1 MGGPVELVPTL
12 TSAEIERL
20 FRFGEVCRFADGER
34 VFETGQPSP
43 GMCVILAGRIA
54 VSVHDGLGQITPVHE
69 QGPGGFLAELS
80 ELSGIPALFDGTA
93 VGEVEALVIPAPGLR
108 ALMIE
113 EADLG
118 ERIMQTLFLRR
129 VHLLKRDA
137 GGVVLIGPS
146 ALGDTVRLQNFFARI
161 SFPCR
166 TLDPARDQLA
176 AAVVERYSPQPDDLP
191 LAVCP
196 DGQILRNPSEAEIA
210 RALGM
215 VNRDQIRPVYDVA
228 VVGAGP
234 AGLATAVY
242 AGSEGLSVLVLDAR
256 GFGGQA
262 GASARIENYLG
273 FPAGVSGRELTGRAV
288 AQALKFGV
296 EMMIPVKVK
305 NLVCHCDDGVH
316 ELVLDGEERV
326 RARSVVIASGA
337 KYRRPAIQ
345 NLDDFEGYGVW
356 YWASPIEA
364 RLCAGDDI
372 IVVGGGNS
380 AGQGAVFLA
389 GHASRVRV
397 MIRGAHLADSMS
409 RYLVDRIEAAP
420 NIELITQAEIVALS
434 GVPRNRL
441 EQVRWVDRR
450 TGRETVEPTR
460 NVFLFAGA
468 EPATQWLT
476 SCGVTLDKS
485 GFVLTGPR
493 CGAEVTASLAAS
505 VPGVFAVGDVRAG
518 SVKRCGGAIG
528 EGAQV
533 VALLHA
539 YLAAAEGSDVAPAM
553 PPWQMAAPAAAAPVS
568 STLSD

>member
-1 MGGPVELVPTL
+1 MGGPIELVPTL

-20 FRFGEVCRFADGER
+20 FRFGEVCRFAEGEK
-34 VFETGQPSP
+34 VFETGQLSR
-43 GMCVILAGRIA
+43 GMCVILSGRIA
-54 VSVHDGLGQITPVHE
+54 VSMRDGLGQVTPLHE

-80 ELSGIPALFDGTA
+80 ELSGIPALFDGMA
-93 VGEVEALVIPAPGLR
+93 LGEVEALVVPAAGLR

-118 ERIMQTLFLRR
+118 ERIMQTLMLRR

-137 GGVVLIGPS
+137 GGVVLIGPP

-161 SFPCR
+161 SFPCH
-166 TLDPARDQLA
+166 TLDPASDALA
-176 AAVVERYSPQPDDLP
+176 ASVVERHSPQLGDLP

-196 DGQILRNPSEAEIA
+196 DGQVLRNPSEAEIA

-215 VNRDQIRPVYDVA
+215 VNCGQIRPVYDVA

-242 AGSEGLSVLVLDAR
+242 AASEGLSVIVLDAR

-273 FPAGVSGRELTGRAV
+273 FPAGVSGRELAGRAV

-296 EMMIPVKVK
+296 EMMIPMKIK
-305 NLVCHCDDGVH
+305 DLDCDRADGVR
-316 ELVLDGEERV
+316 ELVLESGERV
-326 RARSVVIASGA
+326 RARAVVIASGA
-337 KYRRPAIQ
+337 KYRRPAIE
-345 NLDDFEGYGVW
+345 NLNAFEGYGVW

-364 RLCAGDDI
+364 RLCKDQEV

-389 GHASRVRV
+389 GHAARVRV
-397 MIRGAHLADSMS
+397 MIRGEALADSMS

-420 NIELITQAEIVALS
+420 NIELITHAEIVELKGA
-434 GVPRNRL
+434 PRSSL
-441 EQVRWVDRR
+441 EQVRWRDRSS
-450 TGRETVEPTR
+450 GRETVEPMR

-468 EPATQWLT
+468 EPATHWLK
-476 SCGVTLDKS
+476 SSGVTLDKA
-485 GFVLTGPR
+485 GFVLTGKR
-493 CGAEVTASLAAS
+493 CGGPVTAPLVSA

-518 SVKRCGGAIG
+518 SVKRCGAAIG

-539 YLAAAEGSDVAPAM
+539 YLATHGDGPDIAPAM
-553 PPWQMAAPAAAAPVS
+553 PPWHMTVPAEPPSVA
-568 STLSD
+568 